1 MKSAVIANIRLAVR
15 ADTTDPVELWLVR
28 LNPQA
33 RPRFLTLLYGF
44 LDYCGYDPPAVSQ
57 ILAEAAQDPWKM
69 YQTIKAY
76 TAALSEFRTERV
88 FAYTGLRSFFSR
100 CRIYL
105 PSESHYDPGG
115 RLDEW
120 WL

>member
-1 MKSAVIANIRLAVR
+1 MKTAVIANIRLAVR

-33 RPRFLTLLYGF
+33 RPRFLTLLYSF
-44 LDYCGYDPPAVSQ
+44 LDYCGYDPLTVSQ
-57 ILAEAAQDPWKM
+57 VLAEANQDPWKM

-76 TAALSEFRTERV
+76 VVTFSELRAERV

-105 PSESHYDPGG
+105 PSESYYDPGG
-115 RLDEW
+115 KVEEW